1 MKKKIGTSRRFML
14 VSIAINVFLMIV
26 IFLTFY
32 FKNKEKNIVFEV
44 SQDQFKHEINSL
56 LANNS
61 QSLDQIVRDY
71 TFLG

>member
-1 MKKKIGTSRRFML
+1 ML